1 MRQVEVMGNPK
12 AELFDR
18 GVSRY
23 RAQRALG
30 NEEGDIPSG
39 KVRGG
44 GGGVQHG
51 LLLQGQCSHLR
62 LWGEAGNDGEAW
74 VWEGAVRVK

>member
-44 GGGVQHG
+44 GGG
-51 LLLQGQCSHLR
+51 CSTR
-62 LWGEAGNDGEAW
+62 TPAAGTMQPPEAMG
-74 VWEGAVRVK
+74 

>member
-12 AELFDR
+12 AEGFDR
-18 GVSRY
+18 GVSPY

-30 NEEGDIPSG
+30 NEQGDIPSG
-39 KVRGG
+39 KVR

-62 LWGEAGNDGEAW
+62 LWGEAGHDGEAW